1 MPPALQTS
9 LHPKDK
15 KIMALK
21 LGKSILAAASTGL
34 MLGAVAACGGSA
46 PPVEAPASPEA
57 PAAEAP
63 AAPEAPE
70 AAAPAG
76 DAAAMPAAAEGKA
89 CCKTMNECKGK
100 GGCKTDT
107 NACAGKNECKGKG
120 GCKARANCPK

>member
-1 MPPALQTS
+1 
-9 LHPKDK
+9 
-15 KIMALK
+15 MALK

-63 AAPEAPE
+63 AAPEAPG

-76 DAAAMPAAAEGKA
+76 DAAAMPAAEGKA

-100 GGCKTDT
+100 GGCKTAQNT
-107 NACAGKNECKGKG
+107 CKGMNSCKDLG
-120 GCKARANCPK
+120 GCASHCPR

>member
-1 MPPALQTS
+1 
-9 LHPKDK
+9 
-15 KIMALK
+15 MALK

-57 PAAEAP
+57 PAAAAP
-63 AAPEAPE
+63 AAPEAPA
-70 AAAPAG
+70 AAAPT
-76 DAAAMPAAAEGKA
+76 DATAMPVAAEGKA

-107 NACAGKNECKGKG
+107 NSCAGKNECKGKG

>member
-1 MPPALQTS
+1 MNLR
-9 LHPKDK
+9 
-15 KIMALK
+15 
-21 LGKSILAAASTGL
+21 KSILAAASTGL

-46 PPVEAPASPEA
+46 PPVEAPAEPAAEAPAAPDA

-63 AAPEAPE
+63 AAS
-70 AAAPAG
+70 
-76 DAAAMPAAAEGKA
+76 DATAAAEGKA
-89 CCKTMNECKGK
+89 CCKTMNECKGQ